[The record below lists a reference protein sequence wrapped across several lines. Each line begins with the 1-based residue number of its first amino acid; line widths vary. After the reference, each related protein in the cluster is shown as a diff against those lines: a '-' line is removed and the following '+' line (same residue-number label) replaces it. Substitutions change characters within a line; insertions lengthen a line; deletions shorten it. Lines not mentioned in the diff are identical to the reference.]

1 MIGAICP
8 LCHELTGDVLT
19 STLRRGVGTVFHCA
33 KCDLGFLVGEK
44 REGYYH
50 RQYRDEVNHKAEG
63 GETTPQEIFDTYTRY
78 QQGRINIACPN
89 TKMESVLEIGASA
102 GQFLTHMKGIFARRC
117 AIEPDPRCCAFMQA
131 AGIET
136 DANYL
141 RNSRFYNEKFDVVCA
156 FQVLE
161 HVDEPRSFLAEV
173 KHVLKPGGTAFIE
186 VPNLYDPLRSVWG
199 IPEYE
204 KFYFHADHLFYFSW
218 KSLVKYAVKAGFT
231 KPQVFFTQDYSL
243 LNHIHWL
250 MNKAPQADCHVGL
263 GPVKFEGK
271 DSGMAAWLSH
281 KLSALNEEYI
291 SMLESTGET
300 SNLTMI
306 LTN

>member
-1 MIGAICP
+1 MIGAVCP
-8 LCHELTGDVLT
+8 LCHELTGDVLA
-19 STLRRGVGTVFHCA
+19 STLRRGVGTVFHCS
-33 KCDLGFLVGEK
+33 KCDLGFLVGAM

-50 RQYRDEVNHKAEG
+50 REYRDTVNHKAEG
-63 GETTPQEIFDTYTRY
+63 GETTPREIFDVYSRY
-78 QQGRINIACPN
+78 QGGRLAFVRP
-89 TKMESVLEIGASA
+89 KMEFGGSILEIGASA
-102 GQFLTHMKGIFARRC
+102 GQFITGFGQCRRC

-141 RNSRFYNEKFDVVCA
+141 KNSRFYNEKFDVVCA

-161 HVDEPRSFLAEV
+161 HVDEPRSFLSEV

-250 MNKAPQADCHVGL
+250 MNKGPQADCHVGL

-281 KLSALNEEYI
+281 KMSALNEEYI

-300 SNLTMI
+300 SNLTLV